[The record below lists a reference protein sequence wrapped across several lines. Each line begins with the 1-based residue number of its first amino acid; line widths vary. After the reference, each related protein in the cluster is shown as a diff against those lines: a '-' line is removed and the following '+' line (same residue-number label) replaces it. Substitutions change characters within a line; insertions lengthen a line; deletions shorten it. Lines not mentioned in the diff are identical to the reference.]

1 MPTASR
7 NRVGQPREVL
17 ETLSLIRHA
26 NRGLRR
32 TGSGQAAYASSVNA
46 RPRPNPATVEVLLDT
61 TWRIAGAEAT
71 RTDALDRKAAT
82 LATFASLLA
91 SLTAALG
98 TRFVERIDTGWAFA
112 LFVGGLAALVGSVAF
127 AVWALFPREYLTLG
141 MAYLRRF
148 PTWSE
153 ILKPPEQ
160 VRGDAMRGLIEAI
173 ARERNANEDKAR
185 AVKRAFA
192 LLAVGLLAIAVE
204 ATTLAAR
211 EVW

>member
-1 MPTASR
+1 M
-7 NRVGQPREVL
+7 
-17 ETLSLIRHA
+17 
-26 NRGLRR
+26 
-32 TGSGQAAYASSVNA
+32 NA
-46 RPRPNPATVEVLLDT
+46 RPQPNPATVEALLDT

-71 RTDALDRKAAT
+71 RTDGLDRKAAT

-98 TRFVERIDTGWAFA
+98 TRFVEQVDEWWGFV
-112 LFVGGLAALVGSVAF
+112 LFVSGLAALVGSVAF

-141 MAYLRRF
+141 MAYLQRF

-173 ARERNANEDKAR
+173 ARERDANEVKAR
-185 AVKRAFA
+185 AVKRGF
-192 LLAVGLLAIAVE
+192 GLLGIGLLLIAVE
-204 ATTLAAR
+204 ASTLAAR